1 MDFSYTFSVILILIK
16 FARVPVTTIK
26 QQALK
31 VLVQRIFVLV
41 NEVADV
47 VLDIPSVMPDA
58 ELGLYSQALVS
69 QMSVS
74 RCEMLVA
81 F

>member
-1 MDFSYTFSVILILIK
+1 MDFNLSAVLILIK
-16 FARVPVTTIK
+16 FARVPVTAIEE
-26 QQALK
+26 QALK
-31 VLVQRIFVLV
+31 VLVQRVFVLV
-41 NEVADV
+41 NKVADV
-47 VLDIPSVMPDA
+47 ILNISSVMPDT
-58 ELGLYSQALVS
+58 ELGLYSQALIR